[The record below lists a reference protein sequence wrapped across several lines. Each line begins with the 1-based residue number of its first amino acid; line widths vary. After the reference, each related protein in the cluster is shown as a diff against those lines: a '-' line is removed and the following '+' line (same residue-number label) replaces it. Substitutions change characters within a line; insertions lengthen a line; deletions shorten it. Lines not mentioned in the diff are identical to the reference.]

1 MANKHNLGH
10 GPLATFSGL
19 STAGNS
25 APLRVEFLIVPR
37 FNLIEMVAVIEPM
50 RVANY
55 LSPTPLYEWGVVSFD
70 GPKVTASNGF
80 AIDAERPQERS
91 RRGELIFVLASWGA
105 ETYANREV
113 TGWLRRQH
121 RDGAKICSMELGC
134 YIVARAGLLKGQKIS
149 THFSWAPAFQEEF
162 PDIRVVDQIY
172 TMDAS
177 VMSCAGSFSAVDLM
191 LRLIR
196 DQHGEALAS
205 EVSDQLICNPARS
218 PNAPQR
224 RSLGNGIEN
233 LPPMIRDAI
242 ALIEANV
249 SEPLDVPTIAQ
260 NLGLSQRQLERLF
273 KSAVGCTV
281 VQFNVLIRLQHARV
295 LLVASRQSI
304 RDIATATGFNTL
316 SHFAH
321 SFRRCFG
328 RKPSDYRQAWPT
340 KDSAPSWPGTL
351 TRYLE
356 MLQQRAT
363 RDLRDGRIPAL
374 RSEA

>member
-1 MANKHNLGH
+1 M
-10 GPLATFSGL
+10 P
-19 STAGNS
+19 STA
-25 APLRVEFLIVPR
+25 PPQRVIFLIVPR

-55 LSPTPLYEWGVVSFD
+55 LSTTPLYEWEVVSFD
-70 GPKVTASNGF
+70 GPKITASNGF
-80 AIDAERPQERS
+80 VVDTERPIERPGERS
-91 RRGELIFVLASWGA
+91 RRSELIFVLASWGA

-113 TGWLRRQH
+113 TGWLRRRV
-121 RDGAKICSMELGC
+121 RDGARVCSMELGC
-134 YIVARAGLLKGQKIS
+134 YIVARAGLLKDQKIS

-162 PDIRVVDQIY
+162 PDIRVVDQIF
-172 TMDAS
+172 TLDTP

-205 EVSDQLICNPARS
+205 EISDQLICNPAR
-218 PNAPQR
+218 PPTAPQR

-233 LPPMIRDAI
+233 LPPMIREAI
-242 ALIEANV
+242 SLIEANV

-260 NLGLSQRQLERLF
+260 KMGLSQRQLERLF

-295 LLVASRQSI
+295 LLIASRQSI
-304 RDIATATGFNTL
+304 REIATATGFNTL

-321 SFRRCFG
+321 SFRKCFG
-328 RKPSDYRQAWPT
+328 RKPSDYRQAWPK

-363 RDLRDGRIPAL
+363 RNLREGRIPGP
-374 RSEA
+374 RREN

>member
-1 MANKHNLGH
+1 MANNHNSGQRPH
-10 GPLATFSGL
+10 TFWPAVPMSNT
-19 STAGNS
+19 TA
-25 APLRVEFLIVPR
+25 PQRVVFLIVPR

-55 LSPTPLYEWGVVSFD
+55 LSPTPLYEWEVVSFD
-70 GPKVTASNGF
+70 GPKITASNGF
-80 AIDAERPQERS
+80 SVDAGRPEERS
-91 RRGELIFVLASWGA
+91 CRGELIFILASWGA

-113 TGWLRRQH
+113 TGWLRRQV
-121 RDGAKICSMELGC
+121 RGGARVCAMELGC
-134 YIVARAGLLKGQKIS
+134 YIIARAGLLKGQTIS

-162 PDIRVVDQIY
+162 PDIRVVDQIFNLE
-172 TMDAS
+172 AS

-196 DQHGEALAS
+196 DHHGEALAS
-205 EVSDQLICNPARS
+205 EVSDQLICNPAR
-218 PNAPQR
+218 PPTAPQR

-233 LPPMIRDAI
+233 LPPLIREAI
-242 ALIEANV
+242 SLIEANV
-249 SEPLDVPTIAQ
+249 SEPLDVPTIAKT
-260 NLGLSQRQLERLF
+260 LGLSQRQLERLF
-273 KSAVGCTV
+273 KSVVGCTV

-304 RDIATATGFNTL
+304 REIATATGFNTL
-316 SHFAH
+316 SHFAY

-363 RDLRDGRIPAL
+363 RDLRDGRIQG
-374 RSEA
+374 RRTET